1 MRDLYISENYE
12 QGAII
17 YR

>member
-1 MRDLYISENYE
+1 MRGLYISENYE